1 MPRPGAW
8 RSNKPPSWPEGP
20 HPIVLP
26 EPLNS
31 ILAFVVVLG
40 VLIFVHEYGHYWAA
54 RRVGIRVDVFS
65 VGFGRA
71 IWSRRARDG
80 TEWKIGWMPLGGYVK
95 LYGQEP
101 PDPSSPPPST
111 LAPDSFAAKP
121 VWARAFVVAAGPLA
135 NFLLA
140 ALLFI
145 VLFAAVG
152 QRVAAPVIGEVVAGM
167 PAEAAGMVAGDRVV
181 AIDGRAVIRFDDI
194 QRAVRE
200 SGGRSLTF
208 LVQRDGGERELSIVP
223 AMRDGAL
230 LLGVRAGTV
239 EVRSLGL
246 LESVW
251 AGLSETWRISAAT
264 LDALWGFITGQR
276 SSNELAG
283 PLGIA
288 QMSGEVARLGI
299 GALVTFIAILS
310 VNLGLL
316 NLLPIPILDGGHL
329 VMFAAE
335 AVRGKPLPPRGVEWG
350 FRIGLVLLL
359 AVFVFA
365 TSGDLARVG
374 FFTWISGLFG

>member
-1 MPRPGAW
+1 M
-8 RSNKPPSWPEGP
+8 
-20 HPIVLP
+20 LP

-31 ILAFVVVLG
+31 ILAFVIVLG

-54 RRVGIRVDVFS
+54 RRVGIRVEVFS

-71 IWSRRARDG
+71 IWSRTARDG
-80 TEWKIGWMPLGGYVK
+80 TLWKLGWMPLGGYVK
-95 LYGQEP
+95 LHGQEP
-101 PDPSSPPPST
+101 PDPANPPPST

-135 NFLLA
+135 NFILA
-140 ALLFI
+140 AILFV

-152 QRVAAPVIGEVVAGM
+152 QRVAAPVVGEVVAGM
-167 PAEAAGMVAGDRVV
+167 PAQEAGLAAGDRIV
-181 AIDGRAVIRFDDI
+181 AIDGKAVVRFDDI

-200 SGGRSLTF
+200 SGGRSLVF
-208 LVQRDGGERELSIVP
+208 RVLRGGDQARGDQGAGTEREFQVTP
-223 AMRDGAL
+223 ALRDGAL
-230 LLGVRAGTV
+230 LLGIRSGAT
-239 EVRSLGL
+239 EVRMLGP

-251 AGLSETWRISAAT
+251 AGIGETWRISVAT
-264 LDALWGFITGQR
+264 LDALWGFVTGSR

-299 GALVTFIAILS
+299 GALLTFIAILS

-335 AVRGKPLPPRGVEWG
+335 AARGKPLPPRGVEWG

-365 TSGDLARVG
+365 TSGDLARFG
-374 FFTWISGLFG
+374 FFSWVSGLFG

>member
-1 MPRPGAW
+1 M
-8 RSNKPPSWPEGP
+8 
-20 HPIVLP
+20 LP

-54 RRVGIRVDVFS
+54 RRVGIRVEVFS

-80 TEWKIGWMPLGGYVK
+80 TEWKLGWMPLGGYVK
-95 LYGQEP
+95 LHGQEP
-101 PDPSSPPPST
+101 PDPANPPPST

-145 VLFAAVG
+145 VLFSAVG
-152 QRVAAPVIGEVVAGM
+152 QRVAAPVVGEVVAGM
-167 PAEAAGMVAGDRVV
+167 PAEAAGLLPGDRIV
-181 AIDGRAVIRFDDI
+181 AIDGRAVVRFDDI

-200 SGGRSLTF
+200 SDGRSLVF
-208 LVQRDGGERELSIVP
+208 RLLRDGSERELGVTP
-223 AMRDGAL
+223 ARRDGAL
-230 LLGVRAGTV
+230 LLGIRAGAT
-239 EVRSLGL
+239 EVRELGVF
-246 LESVW
+246 ESVW
-251 AGLSETWRISAAT
+251 AGIGETWRISVAT
-264 LDALWGFITGQR
+264 LDALWGFVTGQR

-299 GALVTFIAILS
+299 GALLTFIAILS

-350 FRIGLVLLL
+350 FRVGLVLLL
-359 AVFVFA
+359 VVFVYA
-365 TSGDLARVG
+365 TSGDLARFG
-374 FFTWISGLFG
+374 FFSWVSGLFG

>member
-1 MPRPGAW
+1 M
-8 RSNKPPSWPEGP
+8 
-20 HPIVLP
+20 LP

-31 ILAFVVVLG
+31 ILAFVIVLG

-54 RRVGIRVDVFS
+54 RRVGIRVEVFS

-71 IWSRRARDG
+71 IWSRKARDG
-80 TEWKIGWMPLGGYVK
+80 VEWRVGWMPLGGYVK
-95 LYGQEP
+95 LHGQEP
-101 PDPSSPPPST
+101 PDPANPPPST

-135 NFLLA
+135 NFILA
-140 ALLFI
+140 AILFV

-152 QRVAAPVIGEVVAGM
+152 QRVSAPVVGEVVAGM
-167 PAEAAGMVAGDRVV
+167 PAEQAGLVAGDRIV
-181 AIDGRAVIRFDDI
+181 AIDGKAVVRFDHI

-200 SGGRSLTF
+200 SGGRSLSF
-208 LVQRDGGERELSIVP
+208 RIARDGTEREVLVTP
-223 AMRDGAL
+223 ALRDGAL
-230 LLGVRAGTV
+230 LLGIRSGAT
-239 EVRSLGL
+239 EVRMLGP

-251 AGLSETWRISAAT
+251 AGVAETWRISAAT
-264 LDALWGFITGQR
+264 LEALGGFITGSR

-288 QMSGEVARLGI
+288 QMSGEVARLGL
-299 GALVTFIAILS
+299 GALLTFIAILS

-359 AVFVFA
+359 GVFVFA
-365 TSGDLARVG
+365 TSGDLARFG
-374 FFTWISGLFG
+374 FFSWVSGLFG

>member
-1 MPRPGAW
+1 
-8 RSNKPPSWPEGP
+8 
-20 HPIVLP
+20 VLP

-54 RRVGIRVDVFS
+54 RRVGIRVEVFS
-65 VGFGRA
+65 VGFGRS
-71 IWSRRARDG
+71 IWQRTARDG
-80 TEWKIGWMPLGGYVK
+80 TLWKVGWMPLGGYVK
-95 LYGQEP
+95 LHGQEP
-101 PDPSSPPPST
+101 PDPAREGPRDIPH
-111 LAPDSFAAKP
+111 DSFAAKP

-140 ALLFI
+140 AILFV

-152 QRVAAPVIGEVVAGM
+152 QRVAAPVVGEVVAGM
-167 PAEAAGMVAGDRVV
+167 PAEAAGLAAGDRIV
-181 AIDGRAVIRFDDI
+181 AIDGRAVVRFDDI
-194 QRAVRE
+194 QAAVRD
-200 SGGRSLTF
+200 SGGRELIF
-208 LVQRDGGERELSIVP
+208 RVLRDGAAREVAVTP
-223 AMRDGAL
+223 ARRDGAL
-230 LLGVRAGTV
+230 LLGIRAGAT
-239 EVRSLGL
+239 EVRQLGVV
-246 LESVW
+246 ESIG
-251 AGLSETWRISAAT
+251 AGIGETWRISVAT
-264 LDALWGFITGQR
+264 LDALWGFVSGQR

-288 QMSGEVARLGI
+288 QMSGQVATLGI
-299 GALVTFIAILS
+299 GALLTFIAILS

-335 AVRGKPLPPRGVEWG
+335 AVRGRPLPPRGVEWG

-365 TSGDLARVG
+365 TSGDLARLG
-374 FFTWISGLFG
+374 FFSWVSGLFG

>member
-1 MPRPGAW
+1 M
-8 RSNKPPSWPEGP
+8 
-20 HPIVLP
+20 LP

-54 RRVGIRVDVFS
+54 RRVGIRVEVFS

-71 IWSRRARDG
+71 IWSRTARDG
-80 TEWKIGWMPLGGYVK
+80 TVWKVGWMPLGGFVK
-95 LYGQEP
+95 LHGQEP
-101 PDPSSPPPST
+101 PDPANPPPVT
-111 LAPDSFAAKP
+111 LAPDSFAARP

-140 ALLFI
+140 AILFM

-152 QRVAAPVIGEVVAGM
+152 QRVAAPVVSEVVAGM
-167 PAEAAGMVAGDRVV
+167 PAEAAGIVAGDRIV
-181 AIDGRAVIRFDDI
+181 AIDGRAVARFDDI

-200 SGGRSLTF
+200 SGGNSLSF
-208 LVQRDGGERELSIVP
+208 RVLRDGAERELVITP
-223 AMRDGAL
+223 MRQNGAL
-230 LLGVRAGTV
+230 LLGIRSGTT
-239 EVRSLGL
+239 EVRELGP

-251 AGLSETWRISAAT
+251 AGIAETWRISVAT
-264 LDALWGFITGQR
+264 LDALWGFATGTR
-276 SSNELAG
+276 PGNELAG

-288 QMSGEVARLGI
+288 QMSGEVARLGV
-299 GALVTFIAILS
+299 GALLTFIAILS

-316 NLLPIPILDGGHL
+316 NLLPIPVLDGGHL

-365 TSGDLARVG
+365 TSGDLARFG
-374 FFTWISGLFG
+374 FFSWVSGLFG